1 MTSPN
6 ATFETLVDT
15 IYDSLEGY
23 RKAAETAESPA
34 LKSILTKQA
43 EKRQVTLDLLNA
55 ELARTGGSLVTKGT
69 VSGELHQVW
78 LKVTDL
84 FENGDE
90 AAVERV
96 EEGEEYLAEKMEEA
110 LAGGT
115 LDQETVPVVREALD
129 QVRAGERLAD
139 QLEKQYD

>member
-6 ATFETLVDT
+6 ATFQSLVDT
-15 IYDSLEGY
+15 TYDSLEGY
-23 RKAAETAESPA
+23 RKAAETAQSPA
-34 LKSILTKQA
+34 LKSVLTKQA
-43 EKRQVTLDLLNA
+43 DKRQATLDLLNA
-55 ELARTGGSLVTKGT
+55 ELVRTGGDLVTKGT
-69 VSGELHQVW
+69 VSGELHQMW

-110 LAGGT
+110 LKDGA
-115 LDQETVPVVREALD
+115 LDPKTVPVIREALT
-129 QVRAGERLAD
+129 QVRAGKRLAD
-139 QLEKQYD
+139 QLEQQYD